1 MNIKAH
7 EAPPGMSRVSSPGAH
22 RDRESTISDLPG
34 DPGLLEGGLR
44 VAGLGVYS
52 TLSLHPGLDALLF

>member
-22 RDRESTISDLPG
+22 RDAESTISDLPG
-34 DPGLLEGGLR
+34 DPGLLEGGFR
-44 VAGLGVYS
+44 VAGPGVYS
-52 TLSLHPGLDALLF
+52 SLSLHPGRCVLLF